1 MNGSQEFL
9 TSQQLVGVMVVK
21 LSISEA
27 LEHDGRSRDLMSGM
41 LFENLS
47 LTLWAERHQK
57 SSYISMPI

>member
-21 LSISEA
+21 QSISEA
-27 LEHDGRSRDLMSGM
+27 LDHEEKSWDLMAGI

-47 LTLWAERHQK
+47 LALWPERHHK
-57 SSYISMPI
+57 SS